1 MAKAHHASHIEV
13 ANYKTG
19 QKQKQ
24 VRFRGNKLIEALP
37 LPLGDEELYQA
48 LELLPDFD
56 PTTRQWEDAER
67 LRELMC
73 LSNIMVPLT
82 AHIQLGH
89 GLDAMMR
96 EGYIGR
102 EPLSVDHVGIYQEI
116 HQDELASKA
125 GKPFRQTQSTLTPK
139 LSQALI
145 GVSGMGKTTTVQR
158 ILARY
163 PRVIYHPEI
172 DLYQIPWLHFEM
184 PKDGSGVKALLISI
198 VEAISDLIPD
208 NTYYEDY
215 VVRAR
220 PSEAALQSS
229 VRRLLNKHCV
239 GLLIPDEVQ
248 NAANSRKSDQVV
260 MTELTTL
267 ANKSRAPVLYIGTP
281 KANQILGLDLRQSR
295 RAMNLMLGDWSP
307 LPRHQLVTDDQ
318 GNTTKQPG
326 EWVDLI
332 SAMWKYCWLRKPV
345 PLSERLL
352 DTIYECTQGVID
364 LAIKLLIMAQARAI
378 LDKSEMFS
386 EQLFRTVYEEQFSLV
401 HPMIDAYRRGDRA
414 ALARYEDLE
423 LPDTERMLGD
433 AQIQERSTRG
443 RAASTRPG
451 KVDFVPRLADAGEA
465 LGLVPQDAM
474 ALAQQVAEDGSAKNM
489 LDAVVQMAKK
499 AAPPKAPS
507 GTKAKRGKKTDE
519 PPEAPHFPGLDA
531 RPDDLRNAIVLA
543 ARLKTPVVEQLL
555 QLNMILDVEDV
566 ICLA

>member
-1 MAKAHHASHIEV
+1 MATHQAAHIEV
-13 ANYKTG
+13 ADYKTN
-19 QKQKQ
+19 QKQ
-24 VRFRGNKLIEALP
+24 VRYRGNKLIEALP
-37 LPLGDEELYQA
+37 LPLGDDELYLA
-48 LELLPDFD
+48 LELMPEFD
-56 PTTRQWEDAER
+56 PATRQWEDAER

-89 GLDAMMR
+89 GLDSMMR

-102 EPLSVDHVGIYQEI
+102 EPLSADHVGIYLQI
-116 HQDELASKA
+116 QQDELDSKA
-125 GKPFRQTQSTLTPK
+125 GKPFRQSQSTLTPK

-158 ILARY
+158 VLARY
-163 PRVIYHPEI
+163 PKVIYHPEI
-172 DLYQIPWLHFEM
+172 DVYQIPWLHFEM
-184 PKDGSGVKALLISI
+184 PKDGGGVKALLISI
-198 VEAISDLIPD
+198 VEAISELVPD

-281 KANQILGLDLRQSR
+281 KANKILGLDLRQGR
-295 RAMNLMLGDWSP
+295 RAMNMMLGNWSP
-307 LPRHQLVTDDQ
+307 LPRHEVVTDEH
-318 GNTTKQPG
+318 GNTTKLQG

-332 SAMWKYCWLRKPV
+332 TAMWKYCWLRKPV

-378 LDKSEMFS
+378 LNKSEMYS
-386 EQLFRTVYEEQFSLV
+386 EQLFRTVYEEQFGLI
-401 HPMIDAYRRGDRA
+401 HPMIDAYRRGDRV

-433 AQIQERSTRG
+433 IEIRERATRG

-465 LGLVPQDAM
+465 LGLVPEDALV
-474 ALAQQVAEDGSAKNM
+474 LAQQVAEDGSAKNM

-499 AAPPKAPS
+499 AAPPPKATS
-507 GTKAKRGKKTDE
+507 GTNAKRGRKNDESTD
-519 PPEAPHFPGLDA
+519 APHFPGLDA

-543 ARLKTPVVEQLL
+543 AKLKTPVVEQLL
-555 QLNMILDVEDV
+555 QLKMILEVEDV

>member
-1 MAKAHHASHIEV
+1 MATHQAAHIEV
-13 ANYKTG
+13 ADYKTN
-19 QKQKQ
+19 QKQ
-24 VRFRGNKLIEALP
+24 VRYRGNKLIEALP
-37 LPLGDEELYQA
+37 LPLGDDELYLA
-48 LELLPDFD
+48 LELVPEFD
-56 PTTRQWEDAER
+56 PATRQWEDAER

-89 GLDAMMR
+89 GLDSMMR

-102 EPLSVDHVGIYQEI
+102 EPLSADHVGIYQQI
-116 HQDELASKA
+116 HQDELDSKA
-125 GKPFRQTQSTLTPK
+125 GKPFRQSQSTLTPK

-158 ILARY
+158 VLARY
-163 PRVIYHPEI
+163 PKVIYHPEI

-184 PKDGSGVKALLISI
+184 PKDGGGVKALLISV
-198 VEAISDLIPD
+198 VEAISELIPD

-281 KANQILGLDLRQSR
+281 KANKILGLDLRQGR
-295 RAMNLMLGDWSP
+295 RAMNMMLGNWSP
-307 LPRHQLVTDDQ
+307 LPRHEVVTDEH
-318 GNTTKQPG
+318 GNTTKLPG

-332 SAMWKYCWLRKPV
+332 TAMWKYCWLRKPV

-364 LAIKLLIMAQARAI
+364 LAIKLLVMAQARAI
-378 LDKSEMFS
+378 LNKSEMYS
-386 EQLFRTVYEEQFSLV
+386 EQLFRTVYEEQFSLI
-401 HPMIDAYRRGDRA
+401 HPMIDAYRRGDRV

-433 AQIQERSTRG
+433 IEIRERATRG

-465 LGLVPQDAM
+465 LGLVPEDAM
-474 ALAQQVAEDGSAKNM
+474 VLAQQVAEDGSAKNM

-499 AAPPKAPS
+499 AAPPPKATS
-507 GTKAKRGKKTDE
+507 GTNAKRGKKNDDTT
-519 PPEAPHFPGLDA
+519 AVPHFPGLDA

-543 ARLKTPVVEQLL
+543 AKLKTPVVEQLL
-555 QLNMILDVEDV
+555 QLKMIPEVEDV

>member
-1 MAKAHHASHIEV
+1 MATTHHPSYIEV
-13 ANYKTG
+13 ADYKTN
-19 QKQKQ
+19 QKQG
-24 VRFRGNKLIEALP
+24 RYRGNKLIEALP
-37 LPLGDEELYQA
+37 LPLGDEELYLA

-56 PTTRQWEDAER
+56 PATREWDDSER

-89 GLDAMMR
+89 GLDSMMR

-102 EPLSVDHVGIYQEI
+102 EPLSADHVGIYQQI
-116 HQDELASKA
+116 HQDELDSKA
-125 GKPFRQTQSTLTPK
+125 GRPFRQTQSTLTPK

-158 ILARY
+158 VLARY
-163 PRVIYHPEI
+163 PKVIYHPDI

-184 PKDGSGVKALLISI
+184 PKDGGGVKALLISI
-198 VEAISDLIPD
+198 VEAISELIPD

-229 VRRLLNKHCV
+229 VRRLLNKHSV

-281 KANQILGLDLRQSR
+281 KANKILGLDLRQGR
-295 RAMNLMLGDWSP
+295 RAMNMMLGNWRP
-307 LPRHQLVTDDQ
+307 LPRYEVVTDEH
-318 GNTTKQPG
+318 GNATKLPG

-332 SAMWKYCWLRKPV
+332 TAMWKYCWLRNPV
-345 PLSERLL
+345 PLTDTLL
-352 DTIYECTQGVID
+352 DTIYGCTQGIID

-378 LDKSEMFS
+378 LDKSEMYS
-386 EQLFRTVYEEQFSLV
+386 QQLFKAVYEEQFGV
-401 HPMIDAYRRGDRA
+401 IHPMIEAYRKGDLA
-414 ALARYEDLE
+414 ALAKYEDLE
-423 LPDTERMLGD
+423 LPDAERMLGD
-433 AQIQERSTRG
+433 MQIQERSRRG

-451 KVDFVPRLADAGEA
+451 ATDFVTRLAQAGEA
-465 LGLVPQDAM
+465 LGLVPEDAT
-474 ALAQQVAEDGSAKNM
+474 ALAQRVAEDGSAKNM

-499 AAPPKAPS
+499 AAPPPKATS
-507 GTKAKRGKKTDE
+507 STKAKRGKRSDESTDV
-519 PPEAPHFPGLDA
+519 PDIPGLDA

-543 ARLKTPVVEQLL
+543 AKLKTPVVEQLL
-555 QLNMILDVEDV
+555 QLNMIPEVEDV